1 MSVERRLGCAVLLQI
16 KFSPRLKHLAIIMG
30 NLWTECVEVF
40 THFARLPNMLA
51 NKMSPKDVSAGKQ
64 FACVNDSNHSSGYF
78 ECLTL
83 TGPKCLC
90 IL

>member
-1 MSVERRLGCAVLLQI
+1 MTVKWQLSEGCAVLLQI
-16 KFSPRLKHLAIIMG
+16 EFSPRLKHLAIIMG

-64 FACVNDSNHSSGYF
+64 FACVIMTVIIVAG
-78 ECLTL
+78 T
-83 TGPKCLC
+83 
-90 IL
+90 